1 MTEDDFQYA
10 IENTRVILAPERQ
23 IASFGSTSFRFY
35 LISELMDQVNEVRV
49 RDGRIHAERPQ
60 ILTPEHY
67 CRLLLEGFGEKAQ
80 KYVDQLREH
89 TRDVAVLRYGFQ
101 FRKTDVTENTVRD
114 TMDAVIARTKLKV
127 EHSEEPLSAV
137 IQGVD
142 DAWEVCLLKFTIDL
156 IERSTGGNMGDFRKR
171 GLIFSQE
178 FSSLWQCPNVT
189 KESELFR
196 RERNKE
202 AKRHIVS
209 EEMLREVVYQGMY
222 RIRLSRVVYDDNL
235 DSFIDLRVFQRGGY
249 DDNDEE
255 MFHPTRRG
263 FQIAEKEWV
272 KLVEGHFFEN
282 LEAQIQRDPR

>member
-10 IENTRVILAPERQ
+10 IENTRVILAPEGK

-35 LISELMDQVNEVRV
+35 LISELMDQVNEIRV

-89 TRDVAVLRYGFQ
+89 TRDMSVLRYGFQ
-101 FRKTDVTENTVRD
+101 FRKTEVTENTVRD
-114 TMDAVIARTKLKV
+114 TMEAVIARTKLKV

-156 IERSTGGNMGDFRKR
+156 IERSSGGNMGDFRRR
-171 GLIFSQE
+171 GL
-178 FSSLWQCPNVT
+178 V
-189 KESELFR
+189 
-196 RERNKE
+196 
-202 AKRHIVS
+202 
-209 EEMLREVVYQGMY
+209 
-222 RIRLSRVVYDDNL
+222 
-235 DSFIDLRVFQRGGY
+235 
-249 DDNDEE
+249 
-255 MFHPTRRG
+255 
-263 FQIAEKEWV
+263 
-272 KLVEGHFFEN
+272 
-282 LEAQIQRDPR
+282 